1 MGFKN
6 HALFLWWW
14 PTGPKISDNVTSLS
28 QQCSFY
34 FFYRKFFRKT
44 FFHQNLGCFCNI
56 RIALVV
62 PSQRLVCPGLVCS
75 QASQGLLDST
85 VCIFCCALE
94 KMSLRLE
101 LQATIPCSCE
111 LTLVPVRGGWLETG
125 FSGSDLARKGHK
137 FSFLTHTK
145 SLASGLGDKF
155 LSPK

>member
-14 PTGPKISDNVTSLS
+14 PTRPKLSDNVTSLS

-34 FFYRKFFRKT
+34 YFYRKFFRKT

-56 RIALVV
+56 LIGLVV

-101 LQATIPCSCE
+101 FQATIPFSCE
-111 LTLVPVRGGWLETG
+111 LTPSSSLGRVAGNRLFWL
-125 FSGSDLARKGHK
+125 RP
-137 FSFLTHTK
+137 
-145 SLASGLGDKF
+145 
-155 LSPK
+155 SPKRPQIFFSNTH